1 MDVAEPDEKAPQIL
15 NNSRSV
21 WKLMNN
27 CGSVMD
33 VQVII
38 MEYVGGGDLR
48 SFIRPAELFRDSFL
62 FVTINTHSFWV
73 TTVSLSVLLFTFN
86 EMLKTLSILDAAVMT
101 QNGTNT
107 SFTIR

>member
-1 MDVAEPDEKAPQIL
+1 
-15 NNSRSV
+15 
-21 WKLMNN
+21 
-27 CGSVMD
+27 
-33 VQVII
+33 

-62 FVTINTHSFWV
+62 FVTINTHLFWV
-73 TTVSLSVLLFTFN
+73 ITVSLSVLLFTFN